1 MCISLP
7 RASLNRC
14 DDLEPQ
20 HLRCP
25 RLPFPPKIVE
35 NIPVEDPLMETHWL
49 SMERECLTA
58 TNSHQKDFPKSLW
71 AVRLKWHL
79 SQNNKQTTLK
89 HPCEDEHGAP
99 TSAKLYTVIWFTRHK
114 LVGQFKNIFQ
124 RFPIILDWSAQK
136 CSKYICRL
144 RLYRKI
150 VLVNR
155 EHDNM
160 MCSRFQSMN
169 LPRPSD
175 PKYFG
180 SCIPINNE
188 CESKSWESIAKH
200 VCTYSVLQ
208 ENLANLKGLFD
219 SFSIYASLFFQE
231 HVSIWVYL

>member
-1 MCISLP
+1 MCVSLP
-7 RASLNRC
+7 RTSLNRC
-14 DDLEPQ
+14 DEPQ
-20 HLRCP
+20 HLGCP
-25 RLPFPPKIVE
+25 RLPLPPKIVE

-49 SMERECLTA
+49 PMEWECLAA
-58 TNSHQKDFPKSLW
+58 TNSYQEDFPRSLW

-124 RFPIILDWSAQK
+124 RFPIILDWSAQNI
-136 CSKYICRL
+136 SAGY

-175 PKYFG
+175 PKYFRF
-180 SCIPINNE
+180 CIPINNE
-188 CESKSWESIAKH
+188 WLVYSESNQKAG
-200 VCTYSVLQ
+200 
-208 ENLANLKGLFD
+208 NP
-219 SFSIYASLFFQE
+219 
-231 HVSIWVYL
+231 